1 MTPFGEGIRLP
12 QTHAP
17 HHGANHRESL
27 VRTLLLGLLLIA
39 GLLSGC
45 DDTSKQE
52 AEDLSGE
59 AWRSRQAEL
68 ERLMRGCVDG
78 TDLQPPETQVGNC
91 LRYARETKDS
101 HLDLSR
107 RGFIELPDILHDLDH
122 VTSLDA
128 GDNQLSTLPP
138 SIKNL
143 RNLRSISLSANQ
155 FTTIPPV
162 LFDLPRLEILKIGD
176 NPILTIDPSINRLD
190 RLVELRIIGG
200 QLTTLP
206 DSLAGMHRLRILSL
220 EYNRFTTLPIQ
231 SLATA
236 PNLEYVSFSNNELSE
251 IPPDISKLRQ
261 LKGLFIG
268 FNQLRVLPA
277 EIGDLHAL
285 RFLDIWG
292 NELTTLPPA
301 LARLPQLQRNQRHAV
316 LGMAGQVPLDAPSMD
331 QLENHFISARA
342 VSGINAQYNNIRTL
356 DPTFCAIGLVSLMQN
371 PLSDEAWQAQ
381 CRHTQYT
388 QTKGEQ

>member
-1 MTPFGEGIRLP
+1 MSVRGGCKPPPHRFYPIRVN
-12 QTHAP
+12 
-17 HHGANHRESL
+17 NHRIAP
-27 VRTLLLGLLLIA
+27 VRHLLISLLLLA
-39 GLLSGC
+39 GVLSGC
-45 DDTSKQE
+45 DDTTKRE
-52 AEDLSGE
+52 AEELTGA
-59 AWRSRQAEL
+59 AWRAHQAEL
-68 ERLMRGCVDG
+68 KRLMRGCVDG

-101 HLDLSR
+101 YLDLSR
-107 RGFIELPDILHDLDH
+107 RGFTELPDILHDLDH
-122 VTSLDA
+122 VTTLDV
-128 GDNQLSTLPP
+128 GDNQLAALPP

-143 RNLRSISLSANQ
+143 RSLRSIVLSANQ

-162 LFDLPRLEILKIGD
+162 LFELPRLEILTIGT
-176 NPILTIDPSINRLD
+176 NPISTIDPAINRLGT
-190 RLVELRIIGG
+190 LVELRINGG

-220 EYNRFTTLPIQ
+220 EYNRFRTLPIL

-236 PNLEYVSFSNNELSE
+236 PNLEYVSFSNNELGE
-251 IPPDISKLRQ
+251 IPPDIAKLRQ
-261 LKGLFIG
+261 LKGLFIES
-268 FNQLRVLPA
+268 NQLRTLPA

-285 RFLDIWG
+285 RFLHVWG

-331 QLENHFISARA
+331 DLENHFISARA
-342 VSGINAQYNNIRTL
+342 VSGINAQYNNIHTL
-356 DPTFCAIGLVSLMQN
+356 DPAFCAIGLVSLMQN

-381 CRHTQYT
+381 CRHTQHTHT
-388 QTKGEQ
+388 QGEQ